1 MFSRKQDIMYREEA
15 TSAQNT
21 INRGNVNN
29 KFIDYV
35 LFYFILFIRNPIM
48 GEEGNE

>member
-35 LFYFILFIRNPIM
+35 LFYFIYKKSDHGGGR
-48 GEEGNE
+48 E